1 MMLCHPPRVEGFN
14 SSAFVLND
22 PYPIEAVIGDFLTER
37 SFLSQQSPYQ
47 SYHLKIVD
55 IFC

>member
-22 PYPIEAVIGDFLTER
+22 PYPVEAVIGDFLTER